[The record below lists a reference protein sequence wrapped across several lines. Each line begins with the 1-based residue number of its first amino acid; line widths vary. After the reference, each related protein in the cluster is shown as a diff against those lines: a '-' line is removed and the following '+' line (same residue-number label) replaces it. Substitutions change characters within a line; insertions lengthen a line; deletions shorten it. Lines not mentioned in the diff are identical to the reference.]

1 MTNSNRKIG
10 NTFEEELCQMLFNN
24 GFWSHNLKQN
34 NSGQPA
40 DVIAVRNGKAYL
52 IDAKVCSNNEFHVKR
67 VEENQTLA
75 MDLWTDRGN
84 GQGWF
89 ALKLND
95 EVYMLPHILIKA
107 LANNNSKLSDT
118 RIREC
123 GTPFGKWVKKC
134 K

>member
-1 MTNSNRKIG
+1 MSSNRKIG
-10 NTFEEELCQMLFNN
+10 NTFEEELCEMLFNN

-40 DVIAVRNGKAYL
+40 DVIAARNGKAYL
-52 IDAKVCSNNEFHVKR
+52 IDAKVCSKNEFPLKR
-67 VEENQTLA
+67 VEENQDLS
-75 MDLWTDRGN
+75 MNLWTDRGN

-95 EVYMLPHILIKA
+95 EVYMLPHLLIKA
-107 LANNNSKLSDT
+107 YKNTQSKISEKEIL
-118 RIREC
+118 EC
-123 GTPFGKWVKKC
+123 GTPFEKWVKKC

>member
-10 NTFEEELCQMLFNN
+10 NTFESELCQMLFDN
-24 GFWSHNLKQN
+24 GFWVHGLTQN
-34 NSGQPA
+34 KAGQPA
-40 DVIAVRNGKAYL
+40 DVIAVRNGKGYL
-52 IDAKVCSNNEFHVKR
+52 IDAKVCSDNEFHVKR

-75 MDLWTDRGN
+75 MDLWSDRGN

-95 EVYMLPHILIKA
+95 EVYMLPHIMIKA
-107 LANNNSKLSDT
+107 FMNTQSKISEAE
-118 RIREC
+118 IREC
-123 GTPFGKWVKKC
+123 GTPLGKWVKKC

>member
-1 MTNSNRKIG
+1 MSNKTIG
-10 NTFEEELCQMLFNN
+10 NRFEQDLCEMLSEY
-24 GFWSHNLKQN
+24 GFWVHNMMMSKA
-34 NSGQPA
+34 GQPA
-40 DVIAVRNGKAYL
+40 DIIAVRNGKAYL
-52 IDAKVCSNNEFHVKR
+52 IDAKVCSNDEFPLKR

-75 MDLWTDRGN
+75 MDLWSDRGN

-107 LANNNSKLSDT
+107 YTNTQSKISET
-118 RIREC
+118 EIRSC
-123 GTPFGKWVKKC
+123 GTPIGEWVKKC

>member
-1 MTNSNRKIG
+1 MNNKTIG
-10 NTFEEELCQMLFNN
+10 NKFEQDLCEMLSEH
-24 GFWSHNLKQN
+24 GFWCHNMMMSKA
-34 NSGQPA
+34 GQPA
-40 DVIAVRNGKAYL
+40 DIIAVRNGKSYL
-52 IDAKVCSNNEFHVKR
+52 IDAKVCSNNEFPLKR

-75 MDLWTDRGN
+75 MDLWNDRGN

-107 LANNNSKLSDT
+107 YKNTQSKISEKEIL
-118 RIREC
+118 EC
-123 GTPFGKWVKKC
+123 GTPFEKWVKKC

>member
-1 MTNSNRKIG
+1 MSNKTIG
-10 NTFEEELCQMLFNN
+10 NRFEQDLCEMLSEY
-24 GFWSHNLKQN
+24 GFWVHNMMMSKA
-34 NSGQPA
+34 GQPA
-40 DVIAVRNGKAYL
+40 DIIAVRNGKAYL
-52 IDAKVCSNNEFHVKR
+52 IDAKVCSNDEFPLKR

-75 MDLWTDRGN
+75 MDLWADRGN

-95 EVYMLPHILIKA
+95 EVYMLPHIMIKA
-107 LANNNSKLSDT
+107 FMNTQSKISEAE
-118 RIREC
+118 IREC

>member
-1 MTNSNRKIG
+1 MSNKTIG
-10 NTFEEELCQMLFNN
+10 NRFEQDLCEILSEY
-24 GFWSHNLKQN
+24 GFWVHNMMMSKA
-34 NSGQPA
+34 GQPA
-40 DVIAVRNGKAYL
+40 DIIAVRNGKAYL
-52 IDAKVCSNNEFHVKR
+52 IDAKVCSNDEFPLKR

-75 MDLWTDRGN
+75 MDLWADRGN

-107 LANNNSKLSDT
+107 YTKTQSKLSKKD
-118 RIREC
+118 IREC
-123 GTPFGKWVKKC
+123 GTPIGKWVKKC

>member
-1 MTNSNRKIG
+1 MSSNRKIG
-10 NTFEEELCQMLFNN
+10 NTFETELCQMLYDN
-24 GFWSHNLKQN
+24 GFWTHNMAQN
-34 NSGQPA
+34 KAGQPA
-40 DVIAVRNGKAYL
+40 DVIAVKNGKAYL
-52 IDAKVCSNNEFHVKR
+52 IDAKVCSNDEFSLKR
-67 VEENQTLA
+67 VEENQTLS
-75 MDLWTDRGN
+75 MDLWSDRGN

-107 LANNNSKLSDT
+107 YANTQSKISENE
-118 RIREC
+118 IREC

>member
-1 MTNSNRKIG
+1 
-10 NTFEEELCQMLFNN
+10 MLSEY
-24 GFWSHNLKQN
+24 GFWVHNMMMSKA
-34 NSGQPA
+34 GQPA
-40 DVIAVRNGKAYL
+40 DIIAVRNGKAYL
-52 IDAKVCSNNEFHVKR
+52 IDAKVCSNDEFPLKR

-75 MDLWTDRGN
+75 MDLWSDRGN

-89 ALKLND
+89 ALKLSD

-107 LANNNSKLSDT
+107 LAKNNSKLSDT

-123 GTPFGKWVKKC
+123 GTPIERWVKNC